1 PGNVRELEN
10 VVERMV
16 VMAGPRATLG
26 VGDLPPEVR
35 GPAEPAGDGDDR
47 YEAARTRFDR
57 IYFTNLLMRCGGSIT
72 AAAESAGISRGHLHR
87 RLRELGCDAE
97 AARQAN
103 RTGLQP
109 PDERRGHGP

>member
-1 PGNVRELEN
+1 
-10 VVERMV
+10 
-16 VMAGPRATLG
+16 MAGPRTVLG

-35 GPAEPAGDGDDR
+35 GPGEPAGDAADDR
-47 YEAARTRFDR
+47 YEAARLRFDR

-72 AAAESAGISRGHLHR
+72 EAAQQSGISRGHLHR

-103 RTGLQP
+103 RAGQAGV
-109 PDERRGHGP
+109 EARRT